1 MCACACV
8 CVYIYV
14 YIYMYVYIIYVCIY
28 IYIYMSNRLKI
39 LVEDR
44 LWKALE
50 AKLWNLDLLGTIWAS
65 LVAQLIKNPPAVQK
79 T

>member
-1 MCACACV
+1 MVNSLTLFGALSV
-8 CVYIYV
+8 CVH
-14 YIYMYVYIIYVCIY
+14 VC
-28 IYIYMSNRLKI
+28 MSNRLKI

-50 AKLWNLDLLGTIWAS
+50 AKIWNLDLLGTIWAS
-65 LVAQLIKNPPAVQK
+65 LVAQLIKNPPAVQE